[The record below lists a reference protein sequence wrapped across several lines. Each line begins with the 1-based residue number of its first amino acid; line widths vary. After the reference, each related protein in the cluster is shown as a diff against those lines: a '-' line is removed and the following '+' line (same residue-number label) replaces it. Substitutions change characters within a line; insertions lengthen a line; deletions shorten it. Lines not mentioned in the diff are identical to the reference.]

1 MKDQLGEIN
10 LFEVK
15 NDVAFGHLF
24 FWALRAVESSPQAK
38 VAVQTDAKRRMHAVQ
53 GTICSKA
60 QLKLTLRH
68 LKEANEAVRK
78 GERLPEVP
86 KSDPNKELHS
96 EGSFELL
103 HESGWLEN
111 LKKGS
116 LPNVV

>member
-96 EGSFELL
+96 EGFALCTVPQEALNCSTNPV
-103 HESGWLEN
+103 GWRT
-111 LKKGS
+111 
-116 LPNVV
+116 